1 MTTPAGPD
9 RRAWVE
15 QVMGLPVS
23 VHLRGPAVRTEA
35 VAERVA
41 RVFAELRRADA
52 VFSTYRPD
60 SELGR
65 LGGAPPDPAT
75 TTHPLLR
82 EVAALCETARART
95 GGWFDARRLPLPLGG
110 VGFDPSGLVKGWAVA
125 RAARHLTDLAGHDLC
140 LNAGGDVLLRATPG
154 WPPWRVGVEDPDR
167 PDRMLD
173 VVERADGAVATSGTA
188 RRGTHITDPR
198 AGRPA
203 GAVRSVTVVGP
214 DLLWADV
221 YATAAV
227 ARGPDAPDWLAT
239 LDGYAA
245 LVVDVAG
252 RVRTTP
258 GWPGSRFPARSGAGR
273 AGSGAQVAVS
283 SA

>member
-1 MTTPAGPD
+1 MNGPD

-23 VHLRGPAVRTEA
+23 VHLRGPGVRTPA
-35 VAERVA
+35 VEERVA
-41 RVFAELRRADA
+41 RVFADLRAADD
-52 VFSTYRPD
+52 VFSTWRPE
-60 SELGR
+60 SVLGR
-65 LGGAPPDPAT
+65 LRGAPPGPAATADP
-75 TTHPLLR
+75 LVR

-95 GGWFDARRLPLPLGG
+95 GGWFDARRLPLPLPLGG
-110 VGFDPSGLVKGWAVA
+110 TGYDPSGLVKGWAVE
-125 RAARHLTDLAGHDLC
+125 RAARHLTDLAAHDLC
-140 LNAGGDVLLRATPG
+140 LNAGGDVLLRTAPG
-154 WPPWRVGVEDPDR
+154 RPSWRIGVEDPDR
-167 PDRMLD
+167 PERMLD
-173 VVERADGAVATSGTA
+173 VVARAGGAVATSGTA

-203 GAVRSVTVVGP
+203 AALRSVTVVGP

-227 ARGPDAPDWLAT
+227 AGGADAPDWLAS

-245 LVVDVAG
+245 LLVDAAG
-252 RVRTTP
+252 RVRATP
-258 GWPGSRFPARSGAGR
+258 GWPGERGR
-273 AGSGAQVAVS
+273 VTVS

>member
-1 MTTPAGPD
+1 MTGAD

-23 VHLRGPAVRTEA
+23 VHLRGPRVRTEA
-35 VAERVA
+35 VVRRVD

-65 LGGAPPDPAT
+65 LGGAPPDPAGT
-75 TTHPLLR
+75 AHPLLR

-95 GGWFDARRLPLPLGG
+95 GGWFDARHLPLPLGG
-110 VGFDPSGLVKGWAVA
+110 TGFDPSGLVKGWAVA
-125 RAARHLTDLAGHDLC
+125 RAARHLTDLAEHDLC
-140 LNAGGDVLLRATPG
+140 LNAGGDVLLRAAPDR
-154 WPPWRVGVEDPDR
+154 PPWRVGVEDPDR

-188 RRGTHITDPR
+188 RRGAHITDPR

-227 ARGPDAPDWLAT
+227 ARGPQALDWLST

-245 LVVDVAG
+245 LLVDAAG
-252 RVRTTP
+252 RVRVTP
-258 GWPGSRFPARSGAGR
+258 DWPGARFPSRRGPGR
-273 AGSGAQVAVS
+273 AGSGARVAVS